1 MTSTCKYNMFGH
13 CKFGVLCRKYHITN
27 TCSNFPCKDSECR
40 SRLRHPRPCKFFT
53 LYQNCKFGN
62 NCSFLHLPL
71 NNSEKEIETL
81 KNAIKQ
87 KDEELVNILSRLSE
101 MEKNIESLLKNK
113 ANSMDK
119 SAKSESTNNDLENA
133 R

>member
-1 MTSTCKYNMFGH
+1 M
-13 CKFGVLCRKYHITN
+13 
-27 TCSNFPCKDSECR
+27 
-40 SRLRHPRPCKFFT
+40 
-53 LYQNCKFGN
+53 FGN
-62 NCSFLHLPL
+62 NFSFLHLPL

-87 KDEELVNILSRLSE
+87 KDEELMNILSRLSE

-119 SAKSESTNNDLENA
+119 SAKSESINNDLENFTLHQEKHHESSYEITSN
-133 R
+133 